1 MTNLNLLEIQT
12 SMSPNFTD
20 FSWNQFCFFF
30 FLPSMRYALLSR
42 TTLWETTIIKPFV
55 RTNKIDNMFTP
66 GRAEL
71 QGWAR
76 NHRAVCLTFGKERP
90 SQALPSASETC
101 FFSEQKLARHCG
113 VRVCFQPSP
122 RNPRVSWGVQ
132 PWPFPSRT
140 SSNSALQ
147 RNLILYANPAPT
159 LETEA
164 WSHVIT
170 F

>member
-1 MTNLNLLEIQT
+1 
-12 SMSPNFTD
+12 MSPNFTD
-20 FSWNQFCFFF
+20 FSWNQF
-30 FLPSMRYALLSR
+30 FLPSMRYALFSK
-42 TTLWETTIIKPFV
+42 TTLWGTTIIKSFV
-55 RTNKIDNMFTP
+55 RTNKIDNVFTP
-66 GRAEL
+66 GKAEL

-90 SQALPSASETC
+90 SQALLSVSETC

-113 VRVCFQPSP
+113 ERVCFQPSP
-122 RNPRVSWGVQ
+122 RNPHVSRGVQ

-140 SSNSALQ
+140 SPNSAVQ
-147 RNLILYANPAPT
+147 RNPMLYTNPAPT
-159 LETEA
+159 LGTET